1 MTIAYNKDTDL
12 ERELTARLSELAH
25 AFIADLNAQGRL
37 VETGGAD
44 TLRRLRQQHP
54 TPSPAPDADPGEP
67 GGEVTE
73 IEAHP
78 VPGAPAQW
86 EAVTAPCSGEDT
98 PGPPATPRP
107 LRILGAS
114 EPCPVGLTLPD
125 FRDAPAPALEPA
137 LVHQPTALAPAPV
150 TGQGTGVQEPR
161 TTDES
166 QPQPPARQAAVP
178 APASARQTA
187 ASAPASARQ
196 TVASAPASAR
206 QTAAPALAAARRPV
220 ALGPVTGQNTGAQ
233 GPRTATGS
241 QAQPPPPTQQAEGLE
256 PHSVQQAAA
265 LAPVPAQ
272 HAEGLEPA
280 PTQQAAALEPAP
292 AQQAAAL
299 APVPAHQTVGLE
311 PALAQQPTA
320 PAPEPA
326 QHTGVQESRTPG
338 EDGSR
343 PSAAVTA
350 ARLRAENAARLEV
363 TGITADHDRV
373 DVRIHAV
380 SLSDWEYWL
389 AAIGAPLNA
398 PTHRSGWVQTAT
410 ADLDGVEVRLTA
422 EAVPRLLQEA
432 AQRAADPF
440 DLGGRVYDLA
450 LNHTDRLGQMWLYD
464 GLRQA
469 DDTPLLT
476 LDGTSGPPYPLTSIV
491 EANGPLTPV
500 AANPG
505 RHETG

>member
-54 TPSPAPDADPGEP
+54 APPPAPDADPGEP

-78 VPGAPAQW
+78 APGAPAQW

-125 FRDAPAPALEPA
+125 FCDAPAPALEPA

-166 QPQPPARQAAVP
+166 QPQPPAPARQAAVP
-178 APASARQTA
+178 APASAR
-187 ASAPASARQ
+187 P
-196 TVASAPASAR
+196 
-206 QTAAPALAAARRPV
+206 TAAPALAAARRPV

-233 GPRTATGS
+233 GPRTADGS
-241 QAQPPPPTQQAEGLE
+241 QAQPPPPTQQVEGLE

-272 HAEGLEPA
+272 QADGLEPHSV
-280 PTQQAAALEPAP
+280 QQAAALAPVPAQQADGLEPAP

-299 APVPAHQTVGLE
+299 DPVPAHQTVGLE

-326 QHTGVQESRTPG
+326 QHTGVQESRTSG
-338 EDGSR
+338 EDRAR

-440 DLGGRVYDLA
+440 VLGGRVYDLA

-491 EANGPLTPV
+491 EANGLLTPV

>member
-54 TPSPAPDADPGEP
+54 TPPPAPDADPGEP

-114 EPCPVGLTLPD
+114 EPCPVGLTMPD
-125 FRDAPAPALEPA
+125 FCDAPAPALEPA
-137 LVHQPTALAPAPV
+137 LVHQPTAPAPGPV

-166 QPQPPARQAAVP
+166 QTQPPAPARQAAVP
-178 APASARQTA
+178 APASARPTA
-187 ASAPASARQ
+187 ASAPASAR
-196 TVASAPASAR
+196 P
-206 QTAAPALAAARRPV
+206 TAAPALAATRRPV
-220 ALGPVTGQNTGAQ
+220 ALGPVTGQNTGQNTGAQ
-233 GPRTATGS
+233 GPRTADGS
-241 QAQPPPPTQQAEGLE
+241 QAQPPPPTQQVEGLE
-256 PHSVQQAAA
+256 PHSAQQAAE
-265 LAPVPAQ
+265 LAPVP
-272 HAEGLEPA
+272 
-280 PTQQAAALEPAP
+280 
-292 AQQAAAL
+292 
-299 APVPAHQTVGLE
+299 VHQTVGLE
-311 PALAQQPTA
+311 PALAQQPAA

-338 EDGSR
+338 EDGAR

-440 DLGGRVYDLA
+440 VLGGRVYDLA

-464 GLRQA
+464 GLRQE